1 MTKGDTVRA
10 MKCPSRFLLLR
21 VAFAFTLLAS
31 FGAWAEEASTEP
43 AAATKVAPAP
53 EDPLGKRAW
62 ELMTA
67 GKLMTADVF
76 SAQEK
81 APQPGPVELEP
92 RRTAPL
98 SGREMA
104 RHAAASY
111 LRAGWFFQ
119 CTRCDKWHTNFSG
132 GYAIAKDAA
141 VTAHHVMQP
150 PQNAKQGTAHA
161 ILVRGESE
169 VLPVVAV
176 IADDATTDA
185 VVLRVGVNDLKPL
198 PLAAEVQA
206 GDSVWCLSDP
216 HGARGYLSN
225 GIVNRLYV
233 REPGKGEND
242 PRTQRLN
249 VSTDWAPGSS
259 GAAVLD
265 GCGNVVGHVGS
276 IQGFLGQPKP
286 DAPKQ
291 PVITEMV
298 LHEGIPAKSVLTLIN
313 K

>member
-1 MTKGDTVRA
+1 MNFS
-10 MKCPSRFLLLR
+10 CRFPLLR
-21 VAFAFTLLAS
+21 VALAFTLLAS
-31 FGAWAEEASTEP
+31 FGAWAEEAPAEP
-43 AAATKVAPAP
+43 AVTTKPSPAP
-53 EDPLGKRAW
+53 EDSLGKRAW

-67 GKLMTADVF
+67 GKLMTAEVF

-81 APQPGPVELEP
+81 APQPGPVELAP
-92 RRTAPL
+92 QRTASL

-104 RHAAASY
+104 RHAAESY

-119 CTRCDKWHTNFSG
+119 CSKCDKWHTNFSG
-132 GYAIAKDAA
+132 GYAIAKDTA

-150 PQNAKQGTAHA
+150 PANMKPGSAHA

-169 VLPVVAV
+169 VLPVTAV
-176 IADDATTDA
+176 LADDATMDA
-185 VVLRVGVNDLKPL
+185 VVLRVGVSDLKPL
-198 PLAAEVQA
+198 PLAGEVQA

-225 GIVNRLYV
+225 GIVNRLYA
-233 REPGKGEND
+233 REPGKGADD
-242 PRTQRLN
+242 PRSQRLN

-265 GCGNVVGHVGS
+265 ACGNAVGHVGS